1 MPNPIF
7 SRIAG
12 YLRQSTMPEE
22 MRNEL
27 LLLFFRMTGE
37 EQSQILKC
45 LETNPDTLPLFAEM
59 LTELKQES
67 VNLNDAKTVAS
78 LLERYLEKLKK

>member
-1 MPNPIF
+1 MNTPIF
-7 SRIAG
+7 SRLASC
-12 YLRQSTMPEE
+12 LRTSTMPEE

-27 LLLFFRMTGE
+27 LLLFFRMTEE
-37 EQSQILKC
+37 EQAQILKC

-59 LTELKQES
+59 LTELKQENI
-67 VNLNDAKTVAS
+67 NLTDTEAVAN

>member
-1 MPNPIF
+1 
-7 SRIAG
+7 
-12 YLRQSTMPEE
+12 MPED

-27 LLLFFRMTGE
+27 LLLFFRMTEE
-37 EQSQILKC
+37 EQAQILKC

-59 LTELKQES
+59 LTELKQENI
-67 VNLNDAKTVAS
+67 NLTDTEAVAN